1 MNVIVIVAII
11 LAVLFALAFFTK
23 RRFGVLGLAL
33 TAGSV
38 LSQLWTDTATPLVE
52 QLGLQVVAPPLSVIV
67 ATAIIIMPAVLLL
80 FSGPKYTKMPQRII
94 GALAFALLAFAFMT
108 DSLGS
113 AMALEGDSKTY
124 FDAIVSNASYI
135 ITAGIVF
142 ALFDVLSIKKPKPEN
157 H

>member
-1 MNVIVIVAII
+1 MNVIIIVAII
-11 LAVLFALAFFTK
+11 LATLFALAFFTK

-33 TAGSV
+33 AAGSV
-38 LSQLWTDTATPLVE
+38 LSQMWTDAATPIVE
-52 QLGLQVVAPPLSVIV
+52 QAGLQIVAPPLDVIV
-67 ATAIIIMPAVLLL
+67 ATAIIILPAVLLL
-80 FSGPKYTKMPQRII
+80 FSGPKYSKVPQRVI

-113 AMALEGDSKTY
+113 AMVLDGDSKMY
-124 FDAIVSNASYI
+124 FDMIASNANYI